1 MRNIIIGTAGH
12 IDHGKTTLIK
22 ALTGRE
28 TDRLEEEKRRGIT
41 IDLGFTY
48 FDLPN
53 GSKAGIIDVPGHE
66 RFIKNMLAGV
76 VGMDMVLL
84 VIAADEGIMPQ
95 TTEHLNILNILGLEN
110 GIVVLTKCD
119 LADQEWISLVKEDI
133 RDSLKST
140 FLEGAPIVEV
150 SSKTGYGIDKLIQEI
165 NGLAQKAVKE
175 RDLNTISRLPIDRV
189 FSIQGFG
196 TVITGTLIT
205 GILKKG
211 DEVEI
216 YPVNKI
222 SRIRNIQVHSSDA
235 EKAYAG
241 QRTAINLS
249 NIKKTDIYRGCV
261 IAPVNS
267 MKNTMMLDV
276 KLNLLKSSKRI
287 VVNRSRLHFYT
298 GTSEILTRV
307 VLLDR
312 DELSPGESCYAQL
325 RLEEEVAVRRGD
337 KFIVR
342 FYSPV
347 ETVGGGEI
355 IEPVPLKRKRFD
367 EDLIEE
373 LKIKE
378 KGSGA
383 DVIEKIIKQS
393 KDLLSVSALA
403 KTTALTETEVRDDI
417 EILEQE
423 EKISLFKVKNEMYLW
438 HKSFEIELEE
448 KLEKYLFNFH
458 KVNKYAKGAKK
469 SEIKSKFLPDLK
481 QLLFDTV
488 ILFFAEK
495 GLIKQTDEFISLP
508 YFTVEYD
515 EDYTK
520 IKGKALN
527 ILNDVKFEFLKF
539 EELEEKTGLP
549 MTSDVL
555 SLMMAE
561 KDLVKI
567 NELVTSKILYEE
579 AKNILVEFLEK
590 NKKISAAQY
599 RDLLNTNRKT
609 AITLLEHFD
618 MVKLTK
624 RVENDRILLN
634 GEWSK

>member
-28 TDRLEEEKRRGIT
+28 TDRWEEEKRRGIT

-48 FDLPN
+48 FDLPDGN
-53 GSKAGIIDVPGHE
+53 KAGIIDVPGHE
-66 RFIKNMLAGV
+66 KFIKNMLAGV

-95 TTEHLNILNILGLEN
+95 TTEHLNILNLLGVEN
-110 GIVVLTKCD
+110 GIVVITKCD
-119 LADQEWISLVKEDI
+119 IVDQEWISLVREDI
-133 RDSLKST
+133 TETISST

-150 SSKTGYGIDKLIQEI
+150 SSKTGQGIEKLIQEI
-165 NGLAQKAVKE
+165 INIADKAVKE
-175 RDLNTISRLPIDRV
+175 RELNTIPRLPIDRV

-211 DEVEI
+211 EEVEI

-222 SRIRNIQVHSSDA
+222 CRIRNIQVHSSDV

-249 NIKKTDIYRGCV
+249 NVKKDEIYRGCV

-276 KLNLLKSSKRI
+276 KLNLLKSSKR
-287 VVNRSRLHFYT
+287 VVINRSRLHLYT

-312 DELSPGESCYAQL
+312 DELTPGESCYAQL
-325 RLEEEVAVRRGD
+325 RLEEEIAVRRGD

-342 FYSPV
+342 FYSPL
-347 ETVGGGEI
+347 ETIGGGEI
-355 IEPVPLKRKRFD
+355 IEPLPLKRKRFD
-367 EDLIEE
+367 ENLIEE

-378 KGSGA
+378 KGTGA
-383 DVIEKIIKQS
+383 DVIEKIIKET
-393 KDLLSVSALA
+393 KDLLSVSGLA
-403 KTTALTETEVRDDI
+403 KTTALTETEVQDNI

-423 EKISLFKVKNEMYLW
+423 EKITLFKVKNDMYVW
-438 HKSFEIELEE
+438 HKSFEIEIEE
-448 KLEKYLFNFH
+448 KLEKYLFNYH
-458 KVNKYAKGAKK
+458 KENKYATGAKK
-469 SEIKSKFLPDLK
+469 SEIKSKFFPNLK
-481 QLLFDTV
+481 QLLFDV
-488 ILFFAEK
+488 IIQAFVEK
-495 GLIKQTDEFISLP
+495 GLIKQSDEFISLT
-508 YFTVEYD
+508 YFTIEYD
-515 EDYTK
+515 EDYRK
-520 IKGKALN
+520 IKERVLM
-527 ILNDVKFEFLKF
+527 ILDEVKFELLKID
-539 EELEEKTGLP
+539 ELSEKINHP
-549 MTSDVL
+549 MTDDVL
-555 SLMMAE
+555 SLMLTE
-561 KDLVKI
+561 KDLVRI
-567 NELVTSKILYEE
+567 NDLVTTRELYEE
-579 AKNILVEFLEK
+579 AKNILVEFLNK

-599 RDLLNTNRKT
+599 RDLINTNRKT
-609 AITLLEHFD
+609 AIALLEHFD
-618 MVKLTK
+618 MLKLTK
-624 RVENDRILLN
+624 RIENDRILLN
-634 GEWSK
+634 LT

>member
-28 TDRLEEEKRRGIT
+28 TDRWEEEKRRGIT

-48 FDLPN
+48 FDLPDGN
-53 GSKAGIIDVPGHE
+53 KAGIIDVPGHE
-66 RFIKNMLAGV
+66 KFIKNMLAGV

-95 TTEHLNILNILGLEN
+95 TTEHLNILNLLGVEN
-110 GIVVLTKCD
+110 GIVVITKCD
-119 LADQEWISLVKEDI
+119 IVDQEWISLVREDI
-133 RDSLKST
+133 TETISST

-150 SSKTGYGIDKLIQEI
+150 SSKTGQGIEKLIQEI
-165 NGLAQKAVKE
+165 INIADKAVKE
-175 RDLNTISRLPIDRV
+175 RELNTIPRLPIDRV

-211 DEVEI
+211 EEVEI

-222 SRIRNIQVHSSDA
+222 CRIRNIQVHSSDV

-249 NIKKTDIYRGCV
+249 NIKKDEIYRGCV

-276 KLNLLKSSKRI
+276 KLNLLKSSKR
-287 VVNRSRLHFYT
+287 VVINRSRLHLYT

-312 DELSPGESCYAQL
+312 DELTPGESCYAQL
-325 RLEEEVAVRRGD
+325 RLEEEIAVRRGD

-342 FYSPV
+342 FYSPL
-347 ETVGGGEI
+347 ETIGGGEI
-355 IEPVPLKRKRFD
+355 IEPLPLKRKRFD
-367 EDLIEE
+367 ENLIEE

-378 KGSGA
+378 KGTGA
-383 DVIEKIIKQS
+383 DVIEKIIKET
-393 KDLLSVSALA
+393 KDLLSVSGLA
-403 KTTALTETEVRDDI
+403 KTTALTETEVQDNI

-423 EKISLFKVKNEMYLW
+423 EKITLFKVKNDMYVW
-438 HKSFEIELEE
+438 HKSFEIEIEE
-448 KLEKYLFNFH
+448 KLEKYLFNYH
-458 KVNKYAKGAKK
+458 KENKYATGAKK
-469 SEIKSKFLPDLK
+469 SEIKSKFFPNLK
-481 QLLFDTV
+481 QLLFDV
-488 ILFFAEK
+488 IIQAFVEK
-495 GLIKQTDEFISLP
+495 GLIKQSDEFISLT
-508 YFTVEYD
+508 YFTIEYD
-515 EDYTK
+515 ADYRK
-520 IKGKALN
+520 IKERVLM
-527 ILNDVKFEFLKF
+527 ILDEVKFELLKID
-539 EELEEKTGLP
+539 ELAEKINHP
-549 MTSDVL
+549 MTDDVL
-555 SLMMAE
+555 SLMLTE
-561 KDLVKI
+561 KDLVRI
-567 NELVTSKILYEE
+567 NDLVTTRELYEE
-579 AKNILVEFLEK
+579 AKNILVEFLNK

-599 RDLLNTNRKT
+599 RDLINTNRKT
-609 AITLLEHFD
+609 AIALLEHFD
-618 MVKLTK
+618 MLKLTK
-624 RVENDRILLN
+624 RIENDRILLN
-634 GEWSK
+634 LT

>member
-28 TDRLEEEKRRGIT
+28 TDRWEEEKRRGIT

-48 FDLPN
+48 FDLPDGN
-53 GSKAGIIDVPGHE
+53 KAGIIDVPGHE
-66 RFIKNMLAGV
+66 KFIKNMLAGV

-95 TTEHLNILNILGLEN
+95 TTEHLNILNLLGVEN
-110 GIVVLTKCD
+110 GIVVITKCD
-119 LADQEWISLVKEDI
+119 IVDQEWISLVREDI
-133 RDSLKST
+133 TETISST

-150 SSKTGYGIDKLIQEI
+150 SSKTGQGIEKLIQEI
-165 NGLAQKAVKE
+165 INIADKAVKE
-175 RDLNTISRLPIDRV
+175 RELNTIPRLPIDRV

-211 DEVEI
+211 EEVEI

-222 SRIRNIQVHSSDA
+222 CRIRNIQVHSSDV

-249 NIKKTDIYRGCV
+249 NIKKNEIYRGCV

-276 KLNLLKSSKRI
+276 KLNLLKSSKR
-287 VVNRSRLHFYT
+287 VVINRSRLHLYT

-312 DELSPGESCYAQL
+312 DELTPGESCYAQL
-325 RLEEEVAVRRGD
+325 RLEEEIAVRRGD

-342 FYSPV
+342 FYSPL
-347 ETVGGGEI
+347 ETIGGGEI
-355 IEPVPLKRKRFD
+355 IEPLPLKRKRFD
-367 EDLIEE
+367 ENLIEE

-378 KGSGA
+378 KGTGA
-383 DVIEKIIKQS
+383 DVIEKIIKET
-393 KDLLSVSALA
+393 KDLLSVSSLA
-403 KTTALTETEVRDDI
+403 KTTALTETEVQDNI

-423 EKISLFKVKNEMYLW
+423 EKITLFKVKNDMYVW
-438 HKSFEIELEE
+438 HKSFEIEIEE
-448 KLEKYLFNFH
+448 KLEKYLFNYH
-458 KVNKYAKGAKK
+458 KENKYATGAKK
-469 SEIKSKFLPDLK
+469 SEIKSKFFPNLK
-481 QLLFDTV
+481 QLLFDV
-488 ILFFAEK
+488 IIQAFVEK
-495 GLIKQTDEFISLP
+495 GLIKQSDEFISLN
-508 YFTVEYD
+508 YFTIEYD
-515 EDYTK
+515 ADYRK
-520 IKGKALN
+520 IKERALK
-527 ILNDVKFEFLKF
+527 ILDEVKFELLKID
-539 EELEEKTGLP
+539 ELSEKINHP
-549 MTSDVL
+549 MTDDVL
-555 SLMMAE
+555 SLMLTE
-561 KDLVKI
+561 KDLVRI
-567 NELVTSKILYEE
+567 NDLVTTRELYEE
-579 AKNILVEFLEK
+579 AKNILVEFLNK

-599 RDLLNTNRKT
+599 RDLINTNRKT
-609 AITLLEHFD
+609 AIALLEHFD
-618 MVKLTK
+618 MLKLTK
-624 RVENDRILLN
+624 RIENDRILLN
-634 GEWSK
+634 LT

>member
-28 TDRLEEEKRRGIT
+28 TDRWEEEKRRGIT

-48 FDLPN
+48 FDLPDGN
-53 GSKAGIIDVPGHE
+53 KAGIIDVPGHE
-66 RFIKNMLAGV
+66 KFIKNMLAGV

-95 TTEHLNILNILGLEN
+95 TTEHLNILNLLGVEN
-110 GIVVLTKCD
+110 GIVVITKCD
-119 LADQEWISLVKEDI
+119 IVDQEWISLVKEDI
-133 RDSLKST
+133 TETISST

-150 SSKTGYGIDKLIQEI
+150 SSKTGQGIEKLIQEI
-165 NGLAQKAVKE
+165 INIADKAVKE
-175 RDLNTISRLPIDRV
+175 RELNTIPRLPIDRV

-211 DEVEI
+211 EEVEI

-222 SRIRNIQVHSSDA
+222 CRIRNIQVHSSDV

-249 NIKKTDIYRGCV
+249 NVKKNEIYRGCV

-276 KLNLLKSSKRI
+276 KLNLLKSSKR
-287 VVNRSRLHFYT
+287 VVINRSRLHLYT

-312 DELSPGESCYAQL
+312 DELTPGESCYAQL
-325 RLEEEVAVRRGD
+325 RLEEEIAVRRGD

-342 FYSPV
+342 FYSPL
-347 ETVGGGEI
+347 ETIGGGEI
-355 IEPVPLKRKRFD
+355 IEPLPLKRKRFD
-367 EDLIEE
+367 ENLIEE

-378 KGSGA
+378 KGTGA
-383 DVIEKIIKQS
+383 DVIEKIIKDT
-393 KDLLSVSALA
+393 KYLLSVSGLA
-403 KTTALTETEVRDDI
+403 KTTALTETEVQDNI

-423 EKISLFKVKNEMYLW
+423 EKITLFKVKNDMYVW
-438 HKSFEIELEE
+438 HKSFEIEIEE
-448 KLEKYLFNFH
+448 KLEKYLFNYH
-458 KVNKYAKGAKK
+458 KENKYATGAKK
-469 SEIKSKFLPDLK
+469 SEIKSKFFPNLK
-481 QLLFDTV
+481 QLLFDV
-488 ILFFAEK
+488 IIQAFVEK
-495 GLIKQTDEFISLP
+495 GLIKQSDEFISLN
-508 YFTVEYD
+508 YFTIEYD
-515 EDYTK
+515 EDYRK
-520 IKGKALN
+520 IKERVLM
-527 ILNDVKFEFLKF
+527 ILDEVKFELLKID
-539 EELEEKTGLP
+539 ELAEKINHP
-549 MTSDVL
+549 MTDDVL
-555 SLMMAE
+555 SLMLTE
-561 KDLVKI
+561 KDLVRI
-567 NELVTSKILYEE
+567 NDLVTTRELYEE
-579 AKNILVEFLEK
+579 AKNILVEFLNK

-599 RDLLNTNRKT
+599 RDLINTNRKT

-618 MVKLTK
+618 MLKLTK
-624 RVENDRILLN
+624 RIENDRILLN
-634 GEWSK
+634 LT

>member
-28 TDRLEEEKRRGIT
+28 TDRWEEEKRRGIT

-48 FDLPN
+48 FDLPDGN
-53 GSKAGIIDVPGHE
+53 KAGIIDVPGHE
-66 RFIKNMLAGV
+66 KFIKNMLAGV

-95 TTEHLNILNILGLEN
+95 TTEHLNILNLLGVEN
-110 GIVVLTKCD
+110 GIVVITKCD
-119 LADQEWISLVKEDI
+119 IVDQEWISLVREDI
-133 RDSLKST
+133 TETISST

-150 SSKTGYGIDKLIQEI
+150 SSKTGQGIEKLIQEI
-165 NGLAQKAVKE
+165 INIADKAVKE
-175 RDLNTISRLPIDRV
+175 RELNTIPRLPIDRV

-211 DEVEI
+211 EEVEI

-222 SRIRNIQVHSSDA
+222 CRIRNIQVHSSDV

-249 NIKKTDIYRGCV
+249 NIKKNEIYRGCV

-276 KLNLLKSSKRI
+276 KLNLLKSSKR
-287 VVNRSRLHFYT
+287 VVINRSRLHLYT

-312 DELSPGESCYAQL
+312 DELTPGESCYAQL
-325 RLEEEVAVRRGD
+325 RLEEEIAVRRGD

-342 FYSPV
+342 FYSPL
-347 ETVGGGEI
+347 ETIGGGEI
-355 IEPVPLKRKRFD
+355 IEPLPLKRKRFD
-367 EDLIEE
+367 ENLIEE

-378 KGSGA
+378 KGTGA
-383 DVIEKIIKQS
+383 DVIEKIIKET
-393 KDLLSVSALA
+393 KDLLSVSGLA
-403 KTTALTETEVRDDI
+403 KTTALTETEVQDNI

-423 EKISLFKVKNEMYLW
+423 EKITLFKVKNDMYVW
-438 HKSFEIELEE
+438 HKSFEIEIEE
-448 KLEKYLFNFH
+448 KLEKYLFNYH
-458 KVNKYAKGAKK
+458 KENKYATGAKK
-469 SEIKSKFLPDLK
+469 SEIKSKFFPNLK
-481 QLLFDTV
+481 QLLFDV
-488 ILFFAEK
+488 IIQAFVEK
-495 GLIKQTDEFISLP
+495 GLIKQSDEFISLT
-508 YFTVEYD
+508 YFTIEYD
-515 EDYTK
+515 EDYRK
-520 IKGKALN
+520 IKERVLM
-527 ILNDVKFEFLKF
+527 ILDEVKFELLKID
-539 EELEEKTGLP
+539 ELSEKINHP
-549 MTSDVL
+549 MTDDVL
-555 SLMMAE
+555 SLMLTE
-561 KDLVKI
+561 KDLVRI
-567 NELVTSKILYEE
+567 NDLVTTRELYEE
-579 AKNILVEFLEK
+579 AKNILVEFLNK

-599 RDLLNTNRKT
+599 RDLINTNRKT
-609 AITLLEHFD
+609 AIALLEHFD
-618 MVKLTK
+618 MLKLTK
-624 RVENDRILLN
+624 RIENDRILLN
-634 GEWSK
+634 LT

>member
-28 TDRLEEEKRRGIT
+28 TDRWEEEKRRGIT

-48 FDLPN
+48 FDLPD
-53 GSKAGIIDVPGHE
+53 GSKAGIVDVPGHE
-66 RFIKNMLAGV
+66 KFIKNMLAGV

-95 TTEHLNILNILGLEN
+95 TTEHLNILNLLGVEN

-119 LADQEWISLVKEDI
+119 LAEKEWISLVKEDI
-133 RDSLKST
+133 TESLGST

-150 SSKTGYGIDKLIQEI
+150 SSKTGYGIDKLIEEI
-165 NGLAQKAVKE
+165 SKIADKSIKE
-175 RDLNTISRLPIDRV
+175 RELNTIARLPIDRV
-189 FSIQGFG
+189 FSMTGFG
-196 TVITGTLIT
+196 TVITGTLIS
-205 GILKKG
+205 GILNKG

-216 YPVNKI
+216 YPVNKLC
-222 SRIRNIQVHSSDA
+222 RIRNIQVHSSDV

-267 MKNTMMLDV
+267 MRNTKMLDV
-276 KLNLLKSSKRI
+276 KLNLLKDSKR
-287 VVNRSRLHFYT
+287 VVINRSRLHFYT
-298 GTSEILTRV
+298 GTSEILARV

-312 DELSPGESCYAQL
+312 DELTPGESCYAQL
-325 RLEEEVAVRRGD
+325 RLEEEIAVRRGD

-342 FYSPV
+342 FYSPL
-347 ETVGGGEI
+347 ETIGGGEI
-355 IEPVPLKRKRFD
+355 IEPVPKKRKRFD

-373 LKIKE
+373 LKVKE

-383 DVIEKIIKQS
+383 DVIEKIIKEA
-393 KDLLSVSALA
+393 KDLISVSSLA
-403 KTTALTETEVRDDI
+403 KTTALTEAEVKENI
-417 EILEQE
+417 ELLDQE
-423 EKISLFKVKNEMYLW
+423 ERISLFAVKNEKYVW
-438 HKSFEIELEE
+438 HKSFERELEE
-448 KLEKYLFNFH
+448 SLEKYLFAYH
-458 KVNKYAKGAKK
+458 KDNKYAKGAKK

-481 QLLFDTV
+481 QILFDGV
-488 ILFFAEK
+488 IQSFCER
-495 GLIKQTDEFISLP
+495 GLLKSFDEFIALP
-508 YFTVEYD
+508 YFKVEYD

-520 IKGKALN
+520 VKERAIS
-527 ILNDVKFEFLKF
+527 ILNAAKFEFLRP
-539 EELEEKTGLP
+539 EELTEKINHARAEE
-549 MTSDVL
+549 VI
-555 SLMMAE
+555 SLMVSD
-561 KDLVKI
+561 KDLFKF
-567 NELVTSKILYEE
+567 NEMITTMDLYEE
-579 AKNILVEFLEK
+579 AKRLLIDYLGK
-590 NKKISAAQY
+590 NGRINAAGY

-609 AITLLEHFD
+609 AIALLEHFD
-618 MVKLTK
+618 MIKLTK

-634 GEWSK
+634 LT

>member
-28 TDRLEEEKRRGIT
+28 TDRWEEEKRRGIT

-48 FDLPN
+48 FDLPDGN
-53 GSKAGIIDVPGHE
+53 KAGIIDVPGHE
-66 RFIKNMLAGV
+66 KFIKNMLAGV

-95 TTEHLNILNILGLEN
+95 TTEHLNILNLLGVEN
-110 GIVVLTKCD
+110 GIVVITKCD
-119 LADQEWISLVKEDI
+119 IVDQEWISLVREDI
-133 RDSLKST
+133 TETISST

-150 SSKTGYGIDKLIQEI
+150 SSKTGQGIEKLIQEI
-165 NGLAQKAVKE
+165 INIADKAVKE
-175 RDLNTISRLPIDRV
+175 RELNTIPRLPIDRV

-211 DEVEI
+211 EEVEI

-222 SRIRNIQVHSSDA
+222 CRIRNIQVHSSDV

-249 NIKKTDIYRGCV
+249 NVKKNEIYRGCV

-276 KLNLLKSSKRI
+276 KLNLLKSSKR
-287 VVNRSRLHFYT
+287 VVINRSRLHLYT

-312 DELSPGESCYAQL
+312 DELTPGESCYAQL
-325 RLEEEVAVRRGD
+325 RLEEEIAVRRGD

-342 FYSPV
+342 FYSPL
-347 ETVGGGEI
+347 ETIGGGEI
-355 IEPVPLKRKRFD
+355 IEPLPLKRKRFD
-367 EDLIEE
+367 ENLIEE

-378 KGSGA
+378 KGTGA
-383 DVIEKIIKQS
+383 DVIEKIIKET
-393 KDLLSVSALA
+393 KDLLSVSSLA
-403 KTTALTETEVRDDI
+403 KTTALTETEVQDNI

-423 EKISLFKVKNEMYLW
+423 EKITLFKVKNDMYVW
-438 HKSFEIELEE
+438 HKSFEIEIEE
-448 KLEKYLFNFH
+448 KLEKYLFNYH
-458 KVNKYAKGAKK
+458 KENKYATGAKK
-469 SEIKSKFLPDLK
+469 SEIKSKFFPNLK
-481 QLLFDTV
+481 QLLFDV
-488 ILFFAEK
+488 IIQAFVEK
-495 GLIKQTDEFISLP
+495 GLIKQSDEFISLT
-508 YFTVEYD
+508 YFTIEYD
-515 EDYTK
+515 ADYRK
-520 IKGKALN
+520 IKERVLM
-527 ILNDVKFEFLKF
+527 ILDEVKFELLKID
-539 EELEEKTGLP
+539 ELSEKINHP
-549 MTSDVL
+549 MTDDVL
-555 SLMMAE
+555 SLMLTE
-561 KDLVKI
+561 KDLVRI
-567 NELVTSKILYEE
+567 NDLVTTRELYEE
-579 AKNILVEFLEK
+579 AKNILVEFLNK

-599 RDLLNTNRKT
+599 RDLINTNRKT
-609 AITLLEHFD
+609 AIALLEHFD
-618 MVKLTK
+618 MLKLTK
-624 RVENDRILLN
+624 RIENDRILLN
-634 GEWSK
+634 LT

>member
-28 TDRLEEEKRRGIT
+28 TDRWEEEKRRGIT

-48 FDLPN
+48 FDLPD
-53 GSKAGIIDVPGHE
+53 GSKAGIVDVPGHE
-66 RFIKNMLAGV
+66 KFIKNMLAGV

-95 TTEHLNILNILGLEN
+95 TTEHLNILNLLGVEN

-119 LADQEWISLVKEDI
+119 LAEKEWISLVKEDI
-133 RDSLKST
+133 TESLGST

-150 SSKTGYGIDKLIQEI
+150 SSKTGYGIDKLIEEI
-165 NGLAQKAVKE
+165 SKIADKSIKE
-175 RDLNTISRLPIDRV
+175 RELNTIARLPIDRV
-189 FSIQGFG
+189 FSMTGFG
-196 TVITGTLIT
+196 TVITGTLIS
-205 GILKKG
+205 GILNKG

-216 YPVNKI
+216 YPVNKLC
-222 SRIRNIQVHSSDA
+222 RIRNIQVHSSDV

-267 MKNTMMLDV
+267 MRNTKMLDV
-276 KLNLLKSSKRI
+276 KLNLLKDSKR
-287 VVNRSRLHFYT
+287 VVINRSRLHFYT
-298 GTSEILTRV
+298 GTSEILARV

-312 DELSPGESCYAQL
+312 DELPPGESCYAQL
-325 RLEEEVAVRRGD
+325 RLEEEIAVRRGD

-342 FYSPV
+342 FYSPL
-347 ETVGGGEI
+347 ETIGGGEI
-355 IEPVPLKRKRFD
+355 IEPVPKKRKRFD

-373 LKIKE
+373 LKVKE

-383 DVIEKIIKQS
+383 DVIEKIIKEA
-393 KDLLSVSALA
+393 KDLISVSSLA
-403 KTTALTETEVRDDI
+403 KTTALTEAEVKENI
-417 EILEQE
+417 ELLDQE
-423 EKISLFKVKNEMYLW
+423 ERISLFAVKNEKYVW
-438 HKSFEIELEE
+438 HKSFERELEE
-448 KLEKYLFNFH
+448 SLEKYLFAYH
-458 KVNKYAKGAKK
+458 KDNKYAKGAKK

-481 QLLFDTV
+481 QILFDGV
-488 ILFFAEK
+488 IQSFCER
-495 GLIKQTDEFISLP
+495 GLLKSFDEFIALP
-508 YFTVEYD
+508 YFKVEYD

-520 IKGKALN
+520 VKERAIS
-527 ILNDVKFEFLKF
+527 ILNAAKFEFLRP
-539 EELEEKTGLP
+539 EELTEKINHARAEE
-549 MTSDVL
+549 VI
-555 SLMMAE
+555 SLMVSD
-561 KDLVKI
+561 KDLFKF
-567 NELVTSKILYEE
+567 NEMITTMDLYEE
-579 AKNILVEFLEK
+579 AKRLLIDYLGK
-590 NKKISAAQY
+590 NGRINAAGY

-609 AITLLEHFD
+609 AIALLEHFD
-618 MVKLTK
+618 MIKLTK

-634 GEWSK
+634 LT

>member
-119 LADQEWISLVKEDI
+119 LADQEWISLIKEDI

-140 FLEGAPIVEV
+140 FLEESPIVEV

-165 NGLAQKAVKE
+165 TCLAQKAVKE

-579 AKNILVEFLEK
+579 AKNILVEFLKK

-634 GEWSK
+634 FTIE

>member
-119 LADQEWISLVKEDI
+119 LADQEWISLIKEDI

-140 FLEGAPIVEV
+140 FLEESPIVEV

-165 NGLAQKAVKE
+165 TCLAQKAVKE

-403 KTTALTETEVRDDI
+403 KTTALTETEVRYDI

-423 EKISLFKVKNEMYLW
+423 EKISLFKVKNEMYIW

-458 KVNKYAKGAKK
+458 KVNKYAKGVRK

-579 AKNILVEFLEK
+579 AKNILVEFLKK

-634 GEWSK
+634 FTIE

>member
-28 TDRLEEEKRRGIT
+28 TDRWEEEKRRGIT

-48 FDLPN
+48 FDLPDGN
-53 GSKAGIIDVPGHE
+53 KAGIIDVPGHE
-66 RFIKNMLAGV
+66 KFIKNMLAGV

-95 TTEHLNILNILGLEN
+95 TTEHLNILNLLGVEN
-110 GIVVLTKCD
+110 GIVVITKCD
-119 LADQEWISLVKEDI
+119 IVDQEWISLVKEDI
-133 RDSLKST
+133 TETISST

-150 SSKTGYGIDKLIQEI
+150 SSKTGQGIEKLIQEI
-165 NGLAQKAVKE
+165 INIADKAVKE
-175 RDLNTISRLPIDRV
+175 RELNTIPRLPIDRV

-211 DEVEI
+211 EEVEI

-222 SRIRNIQVHSSDA
+222 CRIRNIQVHSSDV

-249 NIKKTDIYRGCV
+249 NVKKNEIYRGCV

-276 KLNLLKSSKRI
+276 KLNLLKSSKR
-287 VVNRSRLHFYT
+287 VVINRSRLHLYT

-312 DELSPGESCYAQL
+312 DELTPGESCYAQL
-325 RLEEEVAVRRGD
+325 RLEEEIAVRRGD

-342 FYSPV
+342 FYSPL
-347 ETVGGGEI
+347 ETIGGGEI
-355 IEPVPLKRKRFD
+355 IEPLPLKRKRFD
-367 EDLIEE
+367 ENLIEE

-378 KGSGA
+378 KGTGA
-383 DVIEKIIKQS
+383 DVIEKIIKDT
-393 KDLLSVSALA
+393 KYLLSVSGLA
-403 KTTALTETEVRDDI
+403 KTTALTETEVQDNI

-423 EKISLFKVKNEMYLW
+423 EKITLFKVKNDMYVW
-438 HKSFEIELEE
+438 HKSFEIEIEE
-448 KLEKYLFNFH
+448 KLEKYLFNYH
-458 KVNKYAKGAKK
+458 KENKYATGAKK
-469 SEIKSKFLPDLK
+469 SEIKSKFFPNLK
-481 QLLFDTV
+481 QLLFDV
-488 ILFFAEK
+488 IIQAFVEK
-495 GLIKQTDEFISLP
+495 GLIKQSDEFISLN
-508 YFTVEYD
+508 YFTIEYD
-515 EDYTK
+515 ADYRK
-520 IKGKALN
+520 IKERVLM
-527 ILNDVKFEFLKF
+527 ILDEVKFELLKID
-539 EELEEKTGLP
+539 ELSEKINHP
-549 MTSDVL
+549 MTDDVL
-555 SLMMAE
+555 SLMLTE
-561 KDLVKI
+561 KDLVRI
-567 NELVTSKILYEE
+567 NDLVTTRELYEE
-579 AKNILVEFLEK
+579 AKNILVEFLNK

-599 RDLLNTNRKT
+599 RDLINTNRKT
-609 AITLLEHFD
+609 AIALLEHFD
-618 MVKLTK
+618 MLKLTK
-624 RVENDRILLN
+624 RIENDRILLN
-634 GEWSK
+634 LT

>member
-12 IDHGKTTLIK
+12 IDHGKTSLIR

-28 TDRLEEEKRRGIT
+28 TDRWEEEKRRGIT

-48 FDLPN
+48 FDLPD

-66 RFIKNMLAGV
+66 KFIKNMLAGV

-84 VIAADEGIMPQ
+84 AIAADEGIMPQ
-95 TTEHLNILNILGLEN
+95 TTEHLNILNMLGLEN
-110 GIVVLTKCD
+110 GIVVMTKCD
-119 LADQEWISLVKEDI
+119 MADEEWISLVKEDI
-133 RDSLKST
+133 RESLKST
-140 FLEGAPIVEV
+140 FLEKSAIVEV
-150 SSKTGYGIDKLIQEI
+150 SSKTGYGIDKLVEEI
-165 NGLAQKAVKE
+165 NNLAQKSFKE
-175 RDLNTISRLPIDRV
+175 RELGTIPRLPIDRV

-205 GILKKG
+205 GLLKKG
-211 DEVEI
+211 EEVEI
-216 YPVNKI
+216 YPINKI

-235 EKAYAG
+235 EKTYAG

-276 KLNLLKSSKRI
+276 KLNLLKNTKRI
-287 VVNRSRLHFYT
+287 IANRSRLHFYT

-342 FYSPV
+342 FYSPM

-378 KGSGA
+378 KGTSA
-383 DVIEKIIKQS
+383 DVIEKIIMQTRDMIS
-393 KDLLSVSALA
+393 LASLA
-403 KTTALTETEVRDDI
+403 KTTALTETEVKDNI
-417 EILEQE
+417 EILEDE
-423 EKISLFKVKNEMYLW
+423 EKIRLFKVKNDMYTW
-438 HKSFEIELEE
+438 HKSFEIEIEE
-448 KLEKYLFNFH
+448 KLENYLFVFH
-458 KVNKYAKGAKK
+458 KENKYAKGARK

-488 ILFFAEK
+488 ILSFVER

-508 YFTVEYD
+508 YFTLEYD
-515 EDYTK
+515 EDYIK
-520 IKGKALN
+520 IKEKVTN
-527 ILNDVKFEFLKF
+527 ILHDAKFEFLKL
-539 EELEEKTGLP
+539 EELSEKTALP
-549 MTSDVL
+549 LTDAVL
-555 SLMMAE
+555 SLMTTE
-561 KDLVKI
+561 KELVKI
-567 NELVTSKILYEE
+567 GGFVTSKELYEE
-579 AKNILVEFLEK
+579 TKVILVEFLKK
-590 NKKISAAQY
+590 NKKISVAQY

-618 MVKLTK
+618 MIKLTK
-624 RVENDRILLN
+624 RIENDRILLN
-634 GEWSK
+634 LTLN

>member
-48 FDLPN
+48 FDLPD

-66 RFIKNMLAGV
+66 KFIKNMLAGV

-133 RDSLKST
+133 RDSLRST
-140 FLEGAPIVEV
+140 FLEESPIVEV

-165 NGLAQKAVKE
+165 TGLAQKAVKE

-249 NIKKTDIYRGCV
+249 NIKKSDIYRGCV

-287 VVNRSRLHFYT
+287 VANRSRLHFYT

-403 KTTALTETEVRDDI
+403 KTTALTETEVRDHI
-417 EILEQE
+417 ETLEQE

-438 HKSFEIELEE
+438 HKSFEIEIEE

-515 EDYTK
+515 EDYK
-520 IKGKALN
+520 RIKEKALN

-539 EELEEKTGLP
+539 EELDEKIGLP
-549 MTSDVL
+549 MTNDVL

-579 AKNILVEFLEK
+579 AKNILVEFLKK

-634 GEWSK
+634 FTIE

>member
-119 LADQEWISLVKEDI
+119 LADQEWISLIKEDI

-140 FLEGAPIVEV
+140 FLEESPIVEV

-165 NGLAQKAVKE
+165 TGLAQKAVKE

-403 KTTALTETEVRDDI
+403 KTTALTETEVRDHI
-417 EILEQE
+417 ETLEQE
-423 EKISLFKVKNEMYLW
+423 EKISLFKVKNEMYIW
-438 HKSFEIELEE
+438 HKSFEIEIEE

-458 KVNKYAKGAKK
+458 KVNKYAKGVRK
-469 SEIKSKFLPDLK
+469 SEIKSKLLPDLK

-579 AKNILVEFLEK
+579 AKNILVEFLKK

-634 GEWSK
+634 FTIE

>member
-28 TDRLEEEKRRGIT
+28 TDRWEEEKRRGIT

-48 FDLPN
+48 FDLPDGN
-53 GSKAGIIDVPGHE
+53 KAGIIDVPGHE
-66 RFIKNMLAGV
+66 KFIKNMLAGV

-95 TTEHLNILNILGLEN
+95 TTEHLNILNLLGVEN
-110 GIVVLTKCD
+110 GIVVITKCD
-119 LADQEWISLVKEDI
+119 IVDQEWISLVREDI
-133 RDSLKST
+133 TETISST

-150 SSKTGYGIDKLIQEI
+150 SSKTGQGIEKLIQEI
-165 NGLAQKAVKE
+165 INIADKAVKE
-175 RDLNTISRLPIDRV
+175 RELNTIPRLPIDRV

-211 DEVEI
+211 EEVEI

-222 SRIRNIQVHSSDA
+222 CRIRNIQVHSSDV

-249 NIKKTDIYRGCV
+249 NVKKDEIYRGCV

-276 KLNLLKSSKRI
+276 KLNLLKSSKR
-287 VVNRSRLHFYT
+287 VVINRSRLHLYT

-312 DELSPGESCYAQL
+312 DELTPGESCYAQL
-325 RLEEEVAVRRGD
+325 RLEEEIAVRRGD

-342 FYSPV
+342 FYSPL
-347 ETVGGGEI
+347 ETIGGGEI
-355 IEPVPLKRKRFD
+355 IEPLPLKRKRFD
-367 EDLIEE
+367 ENLIEE

-378 KGSGA
+378 KGTGA
-383 DVIEKIIKQS
+383 DVIEKIIKET
-393 KDLLSVSALA
+393 KDLLSVSGLA
-403 KTTALTETEVRDDI
+403 KTTALTETEVQDNI

-423 EKISLFKVKNEMYLW
+423 EKITLFKVKNDMYVW
-438 HKSFEIELEE
+438 HKSFEIEIEE
-448 KLEKYLFNFH
+448 KLEKYLFNYH
-458 KVNKYAKGAKK
+458 KENKYATGAKK
-469 SEIKSKFLPDLK
+469 SEIKSKFFPNLK
-481 QLLFDTV
+481 QLLFDV
-488 ILFFAEK
+488 IIQAFVEK
-495 GLIKQTDEFISLP
+495 GLIKQSDEFISLT
-508 YFTVEYD
+508 YFTIEYD
-515 EDYTK
+515 ADYRK
-520 IKGKALN
+520 IKERVLM
-527 ILNDVKFEFLKF
+527 ILDEVKFELLKID
-539 EELEEKTGLP
+539 ELSEKINHP
-549 MTSDVL
+549 MTDDVL
-555 SLMMAE
+555 SLMLTE
-561 KDLVKI
+561 KDLVRI
-567 NELVTSKILYEE
+567 NDLVTTRELYEE
-579 AKNILVEFLEK
+579 AKNILVEFLNK

-599 RDLLNTNRKT
+599 RDLINTNRKT
-609 AITLLEHFD
+609 AIALLEHFD
-618 MVKLTK
+618 MLKLTK
-624 RVENDRILLN
+624 RIENDRILLN
-634 GEWSK
+634 LT